1 MIKYEE
7 KDKDHKKLK
16 AAQEKLEQSKSGKDS
31 AIYKE
36 LETAYQKDINKEVSI
51 FYLHNKRQYV

>member
-1 MIKYEE
+1 MTKYEE

-36 LETAYQKDINKEVSI
+36 LETAYQKDIHKEVSR
-51 FYLHNKRQYV
+51 FY

>member
-1 MIKYEE
+1 MTKYEE

-51 FYLHNKRQYV
+51 FNLHTKRQYV